1 MHEGGHGILDNQNK
15 PKTLFQTVSKFIPPL
30 FLLIFIILSIVQNW
44 SLIQADLLN
53 HGQDE
58 DGSGDSVR
66 KWFQLDLTLIPMLL
80 GGGMITYTPNSND
93 NNNNNNR

>member
-30 FLLIFIILSIVQNW
+30 FLLIVIILSIVQNW

-53 HGQDE
+53 HG
-58 DGSGDSVR
+58 
-66 KWFQLDLTLIPMLL
+66 
-80 GGGMITYTPNSND
+80 NH
-93 NNNNNNR
+93 